1 MKNLSQF
8 VRFDWDSFA
17 EGKDFQVTCVKPWK
31 DYQNQEKILGTVIE
45 VFISQDLTHY
55 ITRDGSKVSNR
66 GEKLSI
72 KVPGSNLEVDIDDYV
87 TPVNPVATVF
97 GEYRNQL
104 SVRADDII
112 VIKP

>member
-8 VRFDWDSFA
+8 VNFDWDSFA
-17 EGKDFQVTCVKPWK
+17 AGKDFQVTGVKPWK
-31 DYQNQEKILGTVIE
+31 DYENQEKILGTAIE
-45 VFISQDLTHY
+45 VFIAQDLTHY
-55 ITRDGSKVSNR
+55 ITRDGIKVSNR

-72 KVPGSNLEVDIDDYV
+72 KVPISNLEVDLDDYV
-87 TPVNPVATVF
+87 VPVNPVATVY

-104 SVRADDII
+104 SVRADDVK